1 MNLFKFMLA
10 VVSAASLLSCNPTS
24 ESGTKHYA
32 PLNNPTKVK
41 VEQVPFTSEANLT
54 WQDNCDNEAGY
65 AVFIKGGA
73 AEATQ
78 IASLPSD
85 TQSFEIKEGLVQGKT
100 YSVGVQAL
108 SDGPMLSSQVV
119 YKELAMFDY
128 SSLPY
133 PTITGDPSYTPT
145 SVAFEYTLKSSS
157 TYPAS
162 DWGLCWAQG
171 HTPTVEE
178 DSFAHGPKA
187 NKVRLTQ
194 AITCADL
201 DYGVTYKVRAYLTCS
216 MGTLYSDEVEV
227 TLKDEPEAITFTWT
241 RIEEKSLPSDIEL
254 YKTSDVLN
262 GRPINAWYA
271 IADVSKGNVEFRM
284 EFSSKA
290 KTLEN
295 FYTSENYIMTNA
307 GYFNMAT
314 GVTGDYHVDK
324 GVVNPSTSVP
334 TLRGTFAVDEK
345 QDARAFW
352 ATRDENNITYF
363 YDSPMANIEGKNSYE
378 GVSDTYPSLAFTDFT
393 PYYAMS
399 AGPLLVKDGKVMT
412 DATAESGV
420 LVRNYE
426 IIASDIFTN
435 SVTPD
440 RTAVGYTQDG
450 KIILFVCDGRI
461 TESKGAGIVELAQI
475 MKGLGCVG
483 AVNFDGGGSTAMTLN
498 GKRLNSLVS
507 STSGATENRAVGSVM
522 GFYKKN

>member
-78 IASLPSD
+78 IASLLSD

>member
-73 AEATQ
+73 AEAAQ

-227 TLKDEPEAITFTWT
+227 TLKDEPEAITFTWI

-345 QDARAFW
+345 QDARVFW

>member
-73 AEATQ
+73 AEAAQ

-133 PTITGDPSYTPT
+133 PTITGGPSYTPT

-271 IADVSKGNVEFRM
+271 VADVSKGNVEFRM

-440 RTAVGYTQDG
+440 RTAVGYTHDG